1 MKLIEYHRQINK
13 KIKLA
18 FLYGTIAY
26 IVLYADEP
34 THDLRDCTRTRV
46 RLCVCVSIYIYIYIY
61 ICQTRLLFEFYIY
74 LISSCNIFLISIYSQ
89 KHISS

>member
-26 IVLYADEP
+26 TVLYADEP
-34 THDLRDCTRTRV
+34 IHDLRDCTRTRV
-46 RLCVCVSIYIYIYIY
+46 RLCIYIYVKHVFYLNFIYI
-61 ICQTRLLFEFYIY
+61 
-74 LISSCNIFLISIYSQ
+74 
-89 KHISS
+89 